1 MRETETLLV
10 VDGQNDTLSVPIML
24 SRQGFNVIRSNCAS
38 EALRLFAELPELDV
52 DLLVVDLVL
61 PEMNGVDLVHHVR
74 KLRPELPVL
83 YVTGRRELQEP
94 PAPSIA
100 RPFTAKGLATK
111 IRQVL
116 DQPNPPV

>member
-1 MRETETLLV
+1 MPPGSQKLALGISLGFWYSAFVMRETETLLV

-52 DLLVVDLVL
+52 DLLMVDLVL

-74 KLRPELPVL
+74 KLR
-83 YVTGRRELQEP
+83 
-94 PAPSIA
+94 
-100 RPFTAKGLATK
+100 
-111 IRQVL
+111 
-116 DQPNPPV
+116 